1 MSAIITVFAFLG
13 PLGILFIF
21 PGLMNI
27 GLLRISYGMDNVPPA
42 EMVLCFIPFIG
53 NVRAWRAYDSS
64 TLVILN
70 LGIQLICIL
79 GIIQRFVFLNTLPSL
94 VTISILWLLISLVC
108 LYLCYVI
115 RIFRVMLESGYYS
128 VVMAFICAIL
138 VAPGTLCIN
147 KSIPAYIRAMEK
159 AKGDA
164 LYDR

>member
-13 PLGILFIF
+13 TLGILFIF

-42 EMVLCFIPFIG
+42 EMLLCFIPLIG
-53 NVRAWRAYDSS
+53 NIRAWRAYDNSAF
-64 TLVILN
+64 VILN
-70 LGIQLICIL
+70 LGLQLFCIV

-94 VTISILWLLISLVC
+94 MTISILWMLLSLVG
-108 LYLCYVI
+108 LYLCYVF
-115 RIFRVMLESGYYS
+115 RICRVMLESGYYS
-128 VVMAFICAIL
+128 VVMALICAIL

-147 KSIPAYIRAMEK
+147 KSIPAYMRAMEK